1 MNRRF
6 FLAKKNGDRAGRD
19 QFGHHSPNFRRSTNQ
34 KKKNDVPPHNPLFTS
49 FLTIYGASC
58 KNIKTINRFSLE
70 KKKALKYYPVVL
82 GE

>member
-1 MNRRF
+1 MWSEIT
-6 FLAKKNGDRAGRD
+6 LYYIQVIIVSISSYKPAEVSDLDKKI
-19 QFGHHSPNFRRSTNQ
+19 
-34 KKKNDVPPHNPLFTS
+34 KIDVPPHNPLFTS